1 MYALYGK
8 LPATGDFVS
17 RGFPREAL
25 DALDE
30 WLASGLISLQ
40 HSAGDWLQGYLIAPV
55 WQFVVPAGRLCAPAL
70 AGALM
75 PSCDRVGRYFPL
87 LVARTA
93 LPADVESPQRLC
105 DELCAVAGTLPAALQ
120 EGLDAD
126 ALLDRIDG
134 TLTRSALPAA
144 LGLQSGARLL
154 EPFRLDG
161 ALSLWW
167 SLPGPTAPF
176 RYLSHRGRSDADLLV
191 SLFGNR

>member
-17 RGFPREAL
+17 RGFQRDAL
-25 DALDE
+25 DALDQ
-30 WLASGLISLQ
+30 WLAGGLISLQ
-40 HSAGDWLQGYLIAPV
+40 NGSVDWLQGYLVAPV

-87 LVARTA
+87 LVART
-93 LPADVESPQRLC
+93 LLTADLESPQRLC
-105 DELCAVAGTLPAALQ
+105 DELCAVAATLPAALQ

-126 ALLDRIDG
+126 ALLERVG
-134 TLTRSALPAA
+134 RTLTRDALPAA
-144 LGLQSGARLL
+144 LGLQSGERLL
-154 EPFRLDG
+154 EPFHIDG
-161 ALSLWW
+161 SISLWW

-176 RYLSHRGRSDADLLV
+176 RYLSHRGRTDAELLV
-191 SLFGNR
+191 SLYESR

>member
-8 LPATGDFVS
+8 LPAIGDFVS
-17 RGFPREAL
+17 RGFQRDAL
-25 DALDE
+25 DALDQ
-30 WLASGLISLQ
+30 WLAGGLISLQ
-40 HSAGDWLQGYLIAPV
+40 HGSVDWLQSYLVAPI
-55 WQFVVPAGRLCAPAL
+55 WQFVVPTGRLCAPAL

-87 LVARTA
+87 LVARTL
-93 LPADVESPQRLC
+93 LPADLESPQRLC
-105 DELCAVAGTLPAALQ
+105 DELCAVAATLPAALQ

-126 ALLDRIDG
+126 ALLDRMDA
-134 TLTRSALPAA
+134 TLTRGALPAA

-176 RYLSHRGRSDADLLV
+176 RYLSHRGRSDAELLV
-191 SLFGNR
+191 SLFESR